1 MLRSTIKFML
11 ISFILLM
18 GTALAGEKKVPSGT
32 VEINETQ
39 FALII
44 GGSVGGGSLRFKG
57 NRYDFKTSGLKVG
70 SIGVAKVAAVG
81 EVYDL
86 RRVSDFPG
94 TYAKASA
101 DSALGDG
108 VGGLILKNE
117 HGVVMRLESTLQ
129 GVALTLGVEGLT
141 VKME

>member
-1 MLRSTIKFML
+1 MYTLVKEV
-11 ISFILLM
+11 ISLTLLVVS
-18 GTALAGEKKVPSGT
+18 AVAGEKKLPSGT

>member
-11 ISFILLM
+11 ISFILLI

-39 FALII
+39 FALIM

>member
-1 MLRSTIKFML
+1 MYTLVKEV
-11 ISFILLM
+11 ISLTLLVVS
-18 GTALAGEKKVPSGT
+18 AVAGEKKLPSGT

-44 GGSVGGGSLRFKG
+44 GGSVGGGTLRFKG
-57 NRYDFKTSGLKVG
+57 KNYDFKTSGLKVG

-86 RRVSDFPG
+86 KSVSDFPG
-94 TYAKASA
+94 TYVKGNIGF
-101 DSALGDG
+101 ALGGG
-108 VGGLILKNE
+108 VGGLIMKNE
-117 HGVVMRLESTLQ
+117 HGVVMRLGSTLQ